1 MAGEAISTGLAS
13 PQILTEEEQVVVATL
28 VASRPRV
35 VTAVVRPRVEEG
47 DTLPGQ
53 VPPHPPPIQAHLLPT
68 LGAAPLRRRG
78 TRRLRSG
85 TCIR

>member
-13 PQILTEEEQVVVATL
+13 PQILTEEEQVVVAAL

-53 VPPHPPPIQAHLLPT
+53 VPPHPPLSRPTSSLPW
-68 LGAAPLRRRG
+68 GRPPSAAEVLDG
-78 TRRLRSG
+78 
-85 TCIR
+85 